1 MILRSERRLG
11 AYYDSIVLMRLQSAL
26 AKLPAVA
33 DAGVAMATEANLAI
47 LAGNGL
53 LPDGARAVPE
63 DLLVVVKAETEA
75 AGDEAL
81 AEVDALLARRRA
93 AAGDDYRPRGLAAAA
108 KMLPDASWVLVS
120 VPGRYAAGVAGRALD
135 LGRNV
140 FLYSDNVSLDD
151 EVALKRRARDLG
163 LLVMGPDCG
172 TAIVGGTGLGFAN
185 RVRRGAVGL
194 IGASGTG
201 LQAITTGIHAL
212 GEGVSQAIGTG
223 GRDLSAEV
231 GAVTAFQ
238 GLDLLA
244 RDSRTRVIVLVSK
257 PPAPEVARRL
267 LDAAQAVGKPV
278 VVYFIGHP
286 TPGRRLGRLHFTSGL
301 RETAAAAVELLAS
314 PGEGD
319 TQLVPEV
326 ILAGAVGG
334 SYLRGLFAGGTLAQ
348 EALHGLS
355 AFLSPLYS
363 NLHGAGVRPLEDLTH
378 SRDHTVLDLGEDAFT
393 VGRLH
398 PMMDQELR
406 LRRLRQE
413 AADPEVGVILLDV
426 VLGYG
431 AHPDPAAELA
441 PVIAEIRR
449 RREIEILAVV
459 LGTDED
465 PQGFEDQ
472 VDRLSGA
479 GARVFSDVSGAVGWI
494 HRRHCV
500 TSAPLRDDAASAPLR
515 DDAASAPFRDDATGE
530 DAASAPRCN
539 DAGLASPLAA
549 INVGLESF
557 YDSLLAQDATA
568 VHVDWRPPAGGNEK
582 LMAILRKTGV

>member
-1 MILRSERRLG
+1 MILRSERRPG

-26 AKLPAVA
+26 AKLPGVA

-47 LAGNGL
+47 LGANGL
-53 LPDGARAVPE
+53 LPEVAEAVAE

-75 AGDEAL
+75 AADQAL
-81 AEVDALLARRRA
+81 AAVDSLLARRRA
-93 AAGDDYRPRGLAAAA
+93 VAGDDYRPRGLEAAA
-108 KMLPDASWVLVS
+108 KMLPDASWVLIS
-120 VPGRYAAGVAGRALD
+120 VPGRYAAEVAGRALD

-151 EVALKRRARDLG
+151 EVALKRRARELG

-185 RVRRGAVGL
+185 RVRRGQIGL
-194 IGASGTG
+194 VGASGTG
-201 LQAITTGIHAL
+201 LQAITAHVHEL

-231 GAVTAFQ
+231 GAVTALQ

-244 RDSRTRVIVLVSK
+244 RDPRTRVIVLVSK

-286 TPGRRLGRLHFTSGL
+286 SPGRRLGRLHFASGL
-301 RETAAAAVELLAS
+301 GEAATAAVELLAS

-319 TQLVPEV
+319 TQLVPTAVPEIV
-326 ILAGAVGG
+326 AGS

-348 EALHGLS
+348 EALQGL
-355 AFLSPLYS
+355 ATFLSPLYS
-363 NLHGAGVRPLEDLTH
+363 NLHVAGALPLEDLGR
-378 SRDHTVLDLGEDAFT
+378 SRGHTVLDLGEDAFT

-406 LRRLRQE
+406 LRRLRAE
-413 AADPEVGVILLDV
+413 AADAEVGMILLDV

-431 AHPDPAAELA
+431 SHPDPAGELA
-441 PVIAEIRR
+441 PVIVEVRGRR
-449 RREIEILAVV
+449 QIEILAVIV
-459 LGTDED
+459 GTDED
-465 PQGFEDQ
+465 PQGLEDQ
-472 VDRLSGA
+472 VDLLSGA
-479 GARVFSDVSGAVGWI
+479 GARVFRDVAEAVGYV
-494 HRRHCV
+494 HRRHV
-500 TSAPLRDDAASAPLR
+500 AASAPLR
-515 DDAASAPFRDDATGE
+515 SDVAPEVALD
-530 DAASAPRCN
+530 
-539 DAGLASPLAA
+539 GLASPIAA

-557 YDSLLAQDATA
+557 HDSLLAQDAAA

-582 LMAILRKTGV
+582 LMAILRKMHA